1 MSEPLAGNLRG
12 RRSNAFSRSAAI
24 FATILS
30 KTWPGG
36 TDMTESRV
44 WLITGTSSGLGR
56 AMAEAAAE
64 AGDLVIATA
73 RRPETLD
80 DLVAQ
85 FPDRVVA
92 MRLDVTDRPA
102 IEPLVTEVL
111 ARHGRIDVLVNNAGH
126 GYLAAVEETGDSDMR
141 RLFELHVFGP
151 AALTRAVLPGMRARR
166 KGAIVQMSSVAA
178 DFPLPAFGVYGA
190 SKAALEG
197 MSETLAAEVGPLG
210 ITVMIAQPGG
220 FRTKFCGE
228 TLPTHKSLPDYA
240 GTVDVMQQMA
250 KEADG
255 NQAGDPAAAAR
266 AILSALSGDRPP
278 LRLPLGSD
286 AVGMLRGALS
296 TRLAEIEEWEAVA
309 RSTDYADVDAS
320 LVAGKVLS

>member
-1 MSEPLAGNLRG
+1 
-12 RRSNAFSRSAAI
+12 
-24 FATILS
+24 
-30 KTWPGG
+30 
-36 TDMTESRV
+36 MTESRV

-73 RRPETLD
+73 RRPETLGE
-80 DLVAQ
+80 LVAQ

-92 MRLDVTDRPA
+92 MRLDVTDRAA
-102 IEPLVTEVL
+102 IEPLVAEVL

-126 GYLAAVEETGDSDMR
+126 GYLGAVEQTGDADLR
-141 RLFELHVFGP
+141 ELFELHMFGP
-151 AALTRAVLPGMRARR
+151 TALTRAVLPGMRARR

-178 DFPLPAFGVYGA
+178 DFPLPSFGLYGA

-210 ITVMIAQPGG
+210 ITVIIAQLGS

-228 TLPTHKSLPDYA
+228 TLPRHESWPDYA
-240 GTVDVMQQMA
+240 GTVDVMQQLV
-250 KEADG
+250 KEADRH
-255 NQAGDPAAAAR
+255 QPGDPAAAAQ
-266 AILSALSGDRPP
+266 AILSALSADRPP

-286 AVGMLRGALS
+286 AVGMIRGALT
-296 TRLAEIEEWEAVA
+296 TRLAEIQEWETISL
-309 RSTDYADVDAS
+309 STDFAEAE
-320 LVAGKVLS
+320 LSRPVEML